1 MLEGNAPSYQA
12 YETCV
17 LLLNYSTILVP
28 EVGLEPTTHN
38 FSGYCSTRLE
48 LLWHILGPR
57 EGLAPST
64 TIYETV
70 ILLVKLTRHIGCRG
84 WIRTTDLQLMRLART
99 TGLLYS
105 AINLVP
111 TRRIERR
118 YTDYK
123 TVVIPLYDEG

>member
-1 MLEGNAPSYQA
+1 M
-12 YETCV
+12 
-17 LLLNYSTILVP
+17 
-28 EVGLEPTTHN
+28 EP
-38 FSGYCSTRLE
+38 G
-48 LLWHILGPR
+48 

-70 ILLVKLTRHIGCRG
+70 ILLVKLTRHIGCRR

-111 TRRIERR
+111 HDRIELP
-118 YTDYK
+118 YPEYK
-123 TVVIPLYDEG
+123 TGVIPLYEKVFERPTIFLKDSLACLVWESLYKPYTILLVCHAQDIGH